1 MTKERLK
8 NYANL
13 KEEREQLRRQLDE
26 LEATLYYPRIQRLSD
41 MPSVPSKENTL
52 ELMVSRH
59 LELQSKYEAKIAE
72 MTAEMLLIEDA
83 IEKLEPTA
91 RMLLRYRYLDG
102 LKWEEVCVRM
112 NYSWMQT
119 HRIHANALDQLTGKP
134 VKNGD

>member
-8 NYANL
+8 NYVIL

-52 ELMVSRH
+52 ELMVGRH

-72 MTAEMLLIEDA
+72 MTAEMLLIEEA
-83 IEKLEPTA
+83 IEKLDPTA
-91 RMLLRYRYLDG
+91 RMLLRYRYIEG
-102 LKWEEVCVRM
+102 LKWEEVCVRI

-119 HRIHANALDQLTGKP
+119 HRIHAHALNQLNSGELTA
-134 VKNGD
+134 

>member
-1 MTKERLK
+1 MR

-26 LEATLYYPRIQRLSD
+26 LEATLYYPKIQRLNG
-41 MPSVPSKENTL
+41 MPSSPSKENTL
-52 ELMVSRH
+52 ELMVARH
-59 LELQSKYEAKIAE
+59 VELQERYEAKLAE
-72 MTAEMLLIEDA
+72 MTREMLLIEEAIDA
-83 IEKLEPTA
+83 LEPTA

-119 HRIHANALDQLTGKP
+119 HRIHANALNQLSE
-134 VKNGD
+134 